1 MSQRSPIATACHG
14 ISGRIAPI
22 SLVALTKEMTM
33 KLATLILTVALFAMP
48 AMAKQPLNQNQH
60 ITDSLVAGR
69 VADVIRQT
77 CPSISAKMITA
88 YNKLEDLKQYAI
100 DQGYTEP
107 EVKAFLKDGAEKA
120 RIKGIAA
127 AYLAKA
133 GAVDGDVESYCA
145 AGRAEI
151 ANGTLAGSL
160 LRSWK

>member
-1 MSQRSPIATACHG
+1 
-14 ISGRIAPI
+14 
-22 SLVALTKEMTM
+22 M
-33 KLATLILTVALFAMP
+33 KLATLTLTAALFAVP

-120 RIKGIAA
+120 RIKGIAIQ
-127 AYLAKA
+127 YLAKA
-133 GAVDGDVESYCA
+133 GAVDGDVESYCV